1 MIYKDASASIA
12 DRVADLLSR
21 LTLDEKI
28 GQLRQPVAF
37 GMWDRA
43 GGRLGISQRCR
54 DLVDKDLVGS
64 LYGVLRADPL
74 SGFRD
79 DTKLSPAQGAQ
90 LTNAIQRYA
99 IEHSRLGIPLIFN
112 EECSHGHMAVGAT
125 VFPAP
130 IGVAGTWNP
139 ALYRRMCAAVAAQ
152 TRAVGG
158 TVTCSPVLDVARDV
172 RWGRVEETY
181 GEDPHLACVFG
192 CAAIEGLQGKDLAA
206 PDAIIAT
213 IKHFTAYGVSAGG
226 HNAAPAQVGPRE
238 LAEIC
243 LPPFEAAVK
252 AGAASLMASY
262 NEIDGVPATCH
273 REMLT
278 GVLRQRWGFD
288 GFVVSDWGA
297 IPMLT
302 EHGLSRNLGESAR
315 LALEAGIDVEIFH
328 SAYGQPLVE
337 EVKAGRVSMATV
349 DQAVARVLRAKFRL
363 GLFERPYV
371 EEAGARIVGCR
382 EHRDLARQVARES
395 IVLLR
400 NEGALLPLKKDIASI
415 AVIGPNADDIYN
427 QLGDYTAMQ
436 DRAAIVTV
444 LDGVKAAVAAGT
456 EVRFAAGCKVRDAS
470 REGIAQAVELARRSD
485 VAIVCVGGSSTRFID
500 PSFFDVNSG
509 AFIPGKDTVSDTGE
523 GLDRSD
529 LDFSGVQLEL
539 LQAVVATGTPV
550 VAVLING
557 RPISSPWLAANVP
570 AIVEAWYPGEQG
582 GHAVADVLFGDYNPA
597 GRLTFSVPRTA
608 GQLPVFYNHKPVARR
623 NYIETSA
630 EPLWP
635 FGFGLSYTTFA
646 YANLRV
652 SPGHIR
658 AGDSAA
664 VTVDVTNTGPRD
676 GEEVVQLYLR
686 DDIASVT
693 RPVMEL
699 KGFRRL
705 VIAAGRTETVT
716 FTVGPSEL
724 QMLGPDLRSVI
735 EPGTFTVMVGGD
747 SRRVLKAPLVVE

>member
-1 MIYKDASASIA
+1 
-12 DRVADLLSR
+12 
-21 LTLDEKI
+21 
-28 GQLRQPVAF
+28 
-37 GMWDRA
+37 
-43 GGRLGISQRCR
+43 
-54 DLVDKDLVGS
+54 
-64 LYGVLRADPL
+64 
-74 SGFRD
+74 
-79 DTKLSPAQGAQ
+79 
-90 LTNAIQRYA
+90 
-99 IEHSRLGIPLIFN
+99 
-112 EECSHGHMAVGAT
+112 

-130 IGVAGTWNP
+130 IGVAATWNP
-139 ALYRRMCAAVAAQ
+139 SLYRRMCAAVAAQ

-158 TVTCSPVLDVARDV
+158 SATCSPVLDVARDV

-192 CAAIEGLQGKDLAA
+192 CAAVEGLQGKDLAA
-206 PDAIIAT
+206 RDAIIAT

-297 IPMLT
+297 IPMLA
-302 EHGLSRNLGESAR
+302 EHGLSTNLGESAR

-371 EEAGARIVGCR
+371 EEAGAQVVGCR

-400 NEGALLPLKKDIASI
+400 NEGALLPLRKDIGSI

-436 DRAAIVTV
+436 DRVAIVTV
-444 LDGVKAAVAAGT
+444 LDGIKAAVGTGT

-485 VAIVCVGGSSTRFID
+485 IAIVCVGGSSTRFID
-500 PSFFDVNSG
+500 PAFFDVNSG

-539 LQAVVATGTPV
+539 LQAVAATGTPV

-557 RPISSPWLAANVP
+557 RPISSPWLADNIP

-597 GRLTFSVPRTA
+597 GRLTLSVPRSA

-646 YANLRV
+646 YSNLRV
-652 SPGHIR
+652 SPGRIGT
-658 AGDSAA
+658 GDSAA
-664 VTVDVTNTGPRD
+664 VTVDVTNTGLRD

-686 DDIASVT
+686 DDVASVT

-705 VIAAGRTETVT
+705 AIGSGRTETVT
-716 FTVGPSEL
+716 FTVGPAEL
-724 QMLGPDLRSVI
+724 QMLGPDLQKVV

-747 SRRVLKAPLVVE
+747 SRHVLKAPLVVE